1 MKKSDRIYKELSEK
15 YTDEEIVE
23 SFVFNETLSP
33 DEQKEVDEE
42 FRKLRMA
49 QLKNIS
55 EEAILEANLVKLSG
69 QLRNYF
75 QRNKFEEAFSF
86 ANQLKT
92 YIKITKRNNKVIA
105 ANLNIPPTILN
116 RIINGKENPTI
127 ELMYRLEEHSSG
139 ELPAFYWWRL
149 HAKELEHQI
158 RTDLEKKLEEAKK
171 VKDALHLRA

>member
-1 MKKSDRIYKELSEK
+1 MKKSDKIYKRLSEK

-33 DEQKEVDEE
+33 EEQKEVDEE
-42 FRKLRMA
+42 FRKLRME
-49 QLKNIS
+49 QLKNRS
-55 EEAILEANLVKLSG
+55 EEDILAANLVKLSI
-69 QLRNYF
+69 QINRYF

-92 YIKITKRNNKVIA
+92 YINITKRSNKVIA
-105 ANLNIPPTILN
+105 ANLNIPPTLLN
-116 RIINGKENPTI
+116 RIIKGKEHPTV
-127 ELMYRLEEHSSG
+127 ELMYRLEKHSSG

-158 RTDLEKKLEEAKK
+158 RTDLVKKREEAKK
-171 VKDALHLRA
+171 VKDALHIRA